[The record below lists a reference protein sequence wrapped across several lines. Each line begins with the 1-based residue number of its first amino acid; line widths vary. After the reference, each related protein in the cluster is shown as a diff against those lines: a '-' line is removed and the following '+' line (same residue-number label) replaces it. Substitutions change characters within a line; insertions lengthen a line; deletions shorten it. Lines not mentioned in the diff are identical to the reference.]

1 MGFAA
6 ALAYALLMNAIPL
19 ADVLWHG
26 RSPAAL
32 LLLFWFE
39 TLLMFVTG
47 AVRIVVHRRATRK
60 TGHYAPTGTV
70 SRHDAGVAE
79 VRQDLGDGN
88 TYLRHFVALTAVFTV
103 AHGLFVLSLVFLF
116 GVGGPL
122 PWADA
127 QAALLWAI
135 AVQVGFLL
143 VDLVHLRAWT
153 FAQLNESC
161 GNATIRVLVTQL
173 GLIFGIPAIGVTG
186 SAWGMIGTF
195 MGLRALADASI
206 AWLRG
211 FVRRRDLP
219 PPLARF
225 LARRGKQT
233 VAELEAEFDA
243 MKERGRDVEV
253 LLERPIDEVR
263 ELRPA

>member
-70 SRHDAGVAE
+70 SRHDAGVAAGRPAPPGHPAPPGRGAPPPAGWP
-79 VRQDLGDGN
+79 VAPPSPGHGN

-186 SAWGMIGTF
+186 SAWGMTSA
-195 MGLRALADASI
+195 MRRSSEPVEASTTTMS
-206 AWLRG
+206 APC
-211 FVRRRDLP
+211 V
-219 PPLARF
+219 
-225 LARRGKQT
+225 
-233 VAELEAEFDA
+233 
-243 MKERGRDVEV
+243 
-253 LLERPIDEVR
+253 
-263 ELRPA
+263 